1 MKWLG
6 SIARVAGVSS
16 PFTAWL
22 VQIAAERSVAEL
34 DARLKSLEDP
44 ISMLHEDVPA
54 ASEAIYARLRIAES
68 NSIDLDK
75 ADYVRFSR
83 ALAVLDANGHI
94 SGKHGIGA
102 LYAAGLRVTDPAFIL
117 YMCSLYEDSD
127 KLDRLVEI
135 VNGCTRGQSLRAQE
149 VMNETGLP
157 NAVVAAV
164 FKTYESKGYGMCS
177 QGIGLNQAYYGKA

>member
-6 SIARVAGVSS
+6 SIARVAGVST
-16 PFTAWL
+16 PYTAWL
-22 VQIAAERSVAEL
+22 VQLAAERSAAEF
-34 DARLKSLEDP
+34 DVRLKSLEDP
-44 ISMLHEDVPA
+44 ISTLHVDVPA

-75 ADYVRFSR
+75 ADYERFSR
-83 ALAVLDANGHI
+83 ALAALDANGHI
-94 SGKHGIGA
+94 RGKHGVGA

-117 YMCSLYEDSD
+117 YMCSLFGDTD

-135 VNGCTRGQSLRAQE
+135 VDGCTRGQSLRAQE

-164 FKTYESKGYGMCS
+164 FKTYEAKGYGMCS
-177 QGIGLNQAYYGKA
+177 QENGLNQAYYGKA